1 MEETRRPSIRVT
13 TYRQHS
19 ADSSSS
25 SLSERN
31 KFPREPAGIDDGK
44 PVVVHD
50 LVGNSVTTLT
60 GASRS
65 GSAVVV
71 SNKQSGTETRD
82 SNEGSL
88 SRRASSG
95 KESAT
100 FSETQQVVHHRT
112 GWDLYGMV
120 EDKEDSPT
128 RKFAGLKLKYRYP
141 VPPDVRDGHTYSG
154 YVVVRQW
161 STAGVRQKWKT
172 RWMIIKENKAFLLKS
187 ETDKVA
193 TAIIK
198 LDDCLINP
206 MEFGG
211 YSHSFWLAPPPG
223 VINETN
229 DGKELKWIILASNE
243 EIKFEWIAA
252 LIKGAG
258 WRERHIAETGQ
269 VPKITVHHPIEESI
283 SVGLDSPSTDS
294 VAESPVLSPLQLS
307 SASSSCGNM
316 DTLFPFPTPDLTT
329 LKDTAF
335 SSHATFPESPSQNS
349 RRSSLHSQE
358 ALALIS
364 ASNARFFKNGGYKST
379 SSSVSRR
386 SSGSASISS
395 KSMDGAR
402 SFTEADIRISKT
414 SSGSSSNSSGSAGL
428 ASRRASGSATNVQG
442 SQPSMNGS
450 HSSSPS
456 VPVSD
461 KLPRRQ
467 TSPNLPR
474 ASVRDRMVLER
485 TTSTVSNP
493 GDTTLQR
500 RKTSHVTIRETDDAE
515 ERSNIG

>member
-13 TYRQHS
+13 TYRQRTS
-19 ADSSSS
+19 AEESSTG
-25 SLSERN
+25 SLTDN
-31 KFPREPAGIDDGK
+31 YPRDNTSIDDAK
-44 PVVVHD
+44 PMMLVQD

-60 GASRS
+60 GSSRS

-71 SNKQSGTETRD
+71 SNKQQPGIDNTRCEN
-82 SNEGSL
+82 NEGGGSL
-88 SRRASSG
+88 SQKPSLG
-95 KESAT
+95 KEPTT
-100 FSETQQVVHHRT
+100 FCENQQVVVHRT

-120 EDKEDSPT
+120 EDKEDSPM
-128 RKFAGLKLKYRYP
+128 RKFAG
-141 VPPDVRDGHTYSG
+141 
-154 YVVVRQW
+154 
-161 STAGVRQKWKT
+161 
-172 RWMIIKENKAFLLKS
+172 
-187 ETDKVA
+187 DKVA

-229 DGKELKWIILASNE
+229 DGRELKWIILASNE
-243 EIKFEWIAA
+243 EIKFEWIGA

-269 VPKITVHHPIEESI
+269 VPKITVHHPIEESL
-283 SVGLDSPSTDS
+283 SVRLDSPSADS
-294 VAESPVLSPLQLS
+294 IAESPILSPLQLS

-364 ASNARFFKNGGYKST
+364 ASNARFFKNGGYKTT

-402 SFTEADIRISKT
+402 SFTEADIRISKS
-414 SSGSSSNSSGSAGL
+414 SSGSSSSSSGSSGL
-428 ASRRASGSATNVQG
+428 SSRRASGGGTNGQG
-442 SQPSMNGS
+442 SQPLISNS
-450 HSSSPS
+450 QSSSPS
-456 VPVSD
+456 SAAVLD

-493 GDTTLQR
+493 GDTCLQR
-500 RKTSHVTIRETDDAE
+500 RKTAHVAIRETADDAD
-515 ERSNIG
+515 ERSNVG